1 MFNNWNSYEHE
12 EIWRHTD
19 AHRRMQCEDR
29 NRVVSWGATKRSSG
43 NHHSWERQGGFFSR
57 VFRSS
62 MAWLLLQ
69 SCTARPKI
77 CETINRHCLKLLFV
91 APCQCSSRKQQRA
104 KFRHSLHQ
112 FSRLWRFP
120 PRCISGSNYLQS
132 TTNSGALLYWG
143 DNYVLDTYLFCPFQG
158 RREIRYTWTSS
169 HVLPVLPCPFFF
181 KSNRA
186 HTS

>member
-1 MFNNWNSYEHE
+1 MEQHRRGVIRKETWESRSQLYPAEYSIRYCYGSKCVFSKGMWKPYPNKPQIWPDLNFVTLFADLFQMNLFWISVTLMFNNWNSYEHE

-91 APCQCSSRKQQRA
+91 APC
-104 KFRHSLHQ
+104 
-112 FSRLWRFP
+112 
-120 PRCISGSNYLQS
+120 
-132 TTNSGALLYWG
+132 
-143 DNYVLDTYLFCPFQG
+143 
-158 RREIRYTWTSS
+158 
-169 HVLPVLPCPFFF
+169 
-181 KSNRA
+181 
-186 HTS
+186 